1 MPPAQ
6 PFPAEPADA
15 AGRWTRLLADLSGQL
30 VAAEAAELAGELPD
44 RTRGEWARIRLVDRF
59 RAALG
64 CPLGLR
70 LLGGV
75 SVDGTVLEVGAD
87 WVLVRGEPAGTVLA
101 RLAAVTAT
109 TGLPAGALEP
119 GTEGVVTARLSVRSA
134 LRRLAQDRAP
144 ITIAAVD
151 GQTYGGTIDAVGA
164 DFVELA
170 EHPTDEPRRP
180 AVVRRRCA
188 VALAAIAMVRSR

>member
-1 MPPAQ
+1 MAPPS
-6 PFPAEPADA
+6 PAEPADA
-15 AGRWTRLLADLSGQL
+15 AGRWTRLLTDLSGQL

-59 RAALG
+59 RAAVEG
-64 CPLGLR
+64 PVGLQ

-75 SVDGTVLEVGAD
+75 RVEGTVLEVGAD
-87 WVLVRGEPAGTVLA
+87 WVLVREVPAGTVLV

-109 TGLPAGALEP
+109 TGLPAAALEP
-119 GTEGVVTARLSVRSA
+119 GTEGVVAARLSVRSA

-144 ITIAAVD
+144 VTIAAVD
-151 GQTYGGTIDAVGA
+151 GQTYGGTIDVVGA

-180 AVVRRRCA
+180 AVVRRRRA
-188 VALAAIAMVRSR
+188 VALPAIVMVRAR